1 MLTISL
7 LFFLSSLAFVFY
19 GVDKLK
25 ATRGTSRIPEALLIV
40 LAAIGGG
47 CGALLGMLLFWHK
60 VRKPLFL
67 ILVPVLFVAQWVG
80 AWFVLSYVG
89 I

>member
-7 LFFLSSLAFVFY
+7 LFFLSILAFVFY
-19 GVDKLK
+19 GVDKMK
-25 ATRGTSRIPEALLIV
+25 AERGTSRIPEAVLIV
-40 LAAIGGG
+40 LAAIGGAF
-47 CGALLGMLLFWHK
+47 GALMGMLLFWHK

-67 ILVPVLFVAQWVG
+67 ILVPILFVAQWVG

>member
-7 LFFLSSLAFVFY
+7 LFFLSILAFVSY

-25 ATRGTSRIPEALLIV
+25 AERGTSRIPEAVLIV
-40 LAAIGGG
+40 LAAIGGAF
-47 CGALLGMLLFWHK
+47 GALMGMLLFWHK

-67 ILVPVLFVAQWVG
+67 ILVPILFVAQWVG
-80 AWFVLSYVG
+80 AWFVLSYFKL
-89 I
+89 

>member
-7 LFFLSSLAFVFY
+7 LFFLSILAFVFY

-40 LAAIGGG
+40 LAAIG
-47 CGALLGMLLFWHK
+47 GMLLFWHK